1 MGAGEKEEEEEE
13 AVITVKVRRDGR
25 QTKRRTELQ
34 LQYPPQFYPW
44 GPQSSYYV
52 TQEIP
57 SLLKQVWVPAPHNGK
72 GPDHSESVLQ
82 GELT

>member
-34 LQYPPQFYPW
+34 LQYPLQFYP
-44 GPQSSYYV
+44 
-52 TQEIP
+52 
-57 SLLKQVWVPAPHNGK
+57 
-72 GPDHSESVLQ
+72 
-82 GELT
+82 

>member
-34 LQYPPQFYPW
+34 LKYPPQFYP
-44 GPQSSYYV
+44 
-52 TQEIP
+52 
-57 SLLKQVWVPAPHNGK
+57 
-72 GPDHSESVLQ
+72 
-82 GELT
+82 